1 MRSIILRFTLLVLMT
16 VGAVAHAAKFSGVI
30 AFGDS
35 LSDRGNTVAELKTI
49 LNETDVYNSNF
60 YDDGRWS
67 NGPLWIEHVNQGLGF
82 TTWKRNDGDPLSD
95 GHDFA
100 WGGSESGTGYT
111 DDLLA
116 NLQTQVQ
123 YYKDNVKMG
132 PLVDGAIG
140 TKLFSV
146 WSGGN
151 DVINA
156 VQGDT
161 PIDAD
166 ALSTQMAQNIATAIT
181 TLYNAGGR
189 YFIVPNLPDLGKKP
203 NYRTNPFWAGE
214 ASEIV
219 NLYNPKLAAEIANLR
234 ATLPGITIYAFDAC
248 TLLDT
253 VIANPATYGFTN
265 VTTPAY
271 TPNDIPPDYGSVV
284 ADPDSHLFWDTTHPT
299 EAGHA
304 IVGAAA
310 LALVNPPDT
319 IAPTLVVQRT
329 VRRTSDRK
337 VRISGRASDETAL
350 GRVEIRRGSRVIH
363 RARSTRWSAK
373 VPLKVGRNVF
383 RIRSYD
389 TAGNASPVRK
399 IVVRRKR

>member
-1 MRSIILRFTLLVLMT
+1 MT
-16 VGAVAHAAKFSGVI
+16 FSGVI

-67 NGPLWIEHVNQGLGF
+67 NGPLWIEHVNGGLGF
-82 TTWKRNDGDPLSD
+82 PTWKRNDGDPLSD

-111 DDLLA
+111 DDVLA
-116 NLQTQVQ
+116 NLQTQIQ
-123 YYKDNVKMG
+123 YYKDNLAMG

-156 VQGDT
+156 VQGGAI
-161 PIDAD
+161 IDAD

-181 TLYNAGGR
+181 TLYDAGGR

-203 NYRTNPFWAGE
+203 NYRTNPIWAGE

-219 NLYNPKLAAEIANLR
+219 ARYNPKLATQIANLR
-234 ATLPGITIYAFDAC
+234 ATLPGITIYAFDAY

-253 VIANPATYGFTN
+253 VIANPATYDFTN

-310 LALVNPPDT
+310 LALIQPADT
-319 IAPTLVVQRT
+319 TAPTLAVQRT
-329 VRRTSDRK
+329 VRRTSER
-337 VRISGRASDETAL
+337 VLRISGRASDETAL
-350 GRVEIRRGSRVIH
+350 DRVEIRRGGRVVH
-363 RARSTRWSAK
+363 RIRSARWSVK
-373 VPLKVGRNVF
+373 VRLKAGRNVF

-389 TAGNASPVRK
+389 VAGNASPTRK
-399 IVVRRKR
+399 IVVRRTR